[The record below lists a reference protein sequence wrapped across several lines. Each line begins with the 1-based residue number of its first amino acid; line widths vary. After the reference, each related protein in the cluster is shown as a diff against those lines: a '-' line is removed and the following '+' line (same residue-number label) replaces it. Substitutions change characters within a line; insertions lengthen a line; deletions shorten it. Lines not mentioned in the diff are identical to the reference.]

1 MLFDDSSDLLSLIF
15 WAKQPSILVVSDL
28 QIGFPETVKYKT

>member
-1 MLFDDSSDLLSLIF
+1 MLFDDSADLLSLIF
-15 WAKQPSILVVSDL
+15 QAKQPSILVVSVL